1 MTGTPVDHRIL
12 TSQED
17 KGRMMAIVVEE
28 NRAMCHQRSN
38 LELLF
43 MVKWWIPMIFILIT
57 KIKLVILL
65 SILTRVIVFK
75 ILLIKIIHMQLM
87 NHQDWVAH
95 DIMY

>member
-28 NRAMCHQRSN
+28 NRAMCHQRSD

-43 MVKWWIPMIFILIT
+43 MVKW
-57 KIKLVILL
+57 
-65 SILTRVIVFK
+65 
-75 ILLIKIIHMQLM
+75 
-87 NHQDWVAH
+87 
-95 DIMY
+95 